1 MLDQFL
7 GHHRLKPAEVD
18 DRVEI
23 TVETIEIAGHGIEA
37 AQFLVH
43 VEANGAV
50 LEFLGK
56 MPAPHVGRFR
66 IGVFEELIIILE
78 IQLAGGRAQGLKAF
92 AIGEIEAERLFVEEA
107 LVTGLIFLLD
117 RLQEAVSQLMRSEEH
132 TSELQSLMR
141 ISYAVL
147 CLEKN
152 TTKQH
157 KLIT

>member
-1 MLDQFL
+1 
-7 GHHRLKPAEVD
+7 
-18 DRVEI
+18 
-23 TVETIEIAGHGIEA
+23 
-37 AQFLVH
+37 
-43 VEANGAV
+43 
-50 LEFLGK
+50 

-117 RLQEAVSQLMRSEEH
+117 RLQEAISQFMQALVEIDVLLTVLHLLLDEDVEFLDQPRFRRVDQRFRSEEH

-141 ISYAVL
+141 ISYADF
-147 CLEKN
+147 CLKK
-152 TTKQH
+152 TK
-157 KLIT
+157 